1 MRKEKK
7 PRRCSWSALFPYP
20 GWAQMAVSHNFPHKV
35 NFNLKDTVD
44 LPKPFFNFFSF
55 NVELSIIILT
65 IVSKKNFLKILI
77 RTRVIYRNVF
87 SN

>member
-44 LPKPFFNFFSF
+44 LPKPFVIFCFF
-55 NVELSIIILT
+55 
-65 IVSKKNFLKILI
+65 
-77 RTRVIYRNVF
+77 
-87 SN
+87 